1 MKSEALFDKLYGAK
15 EDLLKTLKMPL
26 ARKQLKRK
34 FETAF
39 DDTVIKIE
47 EAENKIH
54 STREKCHN
62 MDINDLLRAKKDIEN
77 AKKLQTLIKDEY
89 EVMFGRPMKI
99 TDDED

>member
-1 MKSEALFDKLYGAK
+1 MKHEPLFDKLYGAK
-15 EDLLKTLKMPL
+15 EELLKILKMPL

-34 FETAF
+34 FETAY

-54 STREKCHN
+54 ACHEKCHE
-62 MDINDLLRAKKDIEN
+62 MDINDLLRAKQAIEQ
-77 AKKLQTLIKDEY
+77 ATKLQEYLKDEY
-89 EVMFGRPMKI
+89 EILFAKPMKV